1 MAFTYTGE
9 NVQERP
15 AFKLAPEGDYNVQII
30 KGEEK
35 ISKRGQNM
43 IVLTVQIVHP
53 EYKNQLFE
61 YIVDNE
67 YAQQRIFD
75 ILTSCGVTPSKG
87 MAVTPQTFV
96 NRTGR
101 VRIKHDNYNDEK
113 QLRIAFWKK
122 MDAPAPAAAPV
133 RGVVDS
139 AFGPGPR
146 DIDPDAIPF

>member
-15 AFKLAPEGDYNVQII
+15 AFKLAPEGDYDVMII
-30 KGEEK
+30 NGEEK
-35 ISKRGQNM
+35 IAKSGKNM
-43 IVLTVQIVHP
+43 IVLTAQIVHP
-53 EYKNQLFE
+53 EYKNKLFE

-87 MAVTPQTFV
+87 MTINAQTFV
-96 NRTGR
+96 NRTGK
-101 VRIKHDNYNDEK
+101 VRIKHEEYNGDK

-122 MDAPAPAAAPV
+122 PDVSSSAPSAAPAPVAPAPV
-133 RGVVDS
+133 
-139 AFGPGPR
+139 PGK
-146 DIDPDAIPF
+146 IDPDEIPF

>member
-15 AFKLAPEGDYNVQII
+15 AFKLAPEGKYNVKII

-35 ISKRGQNM
+35 ISKSGKNM

-53 EYKNQLFE
+53 EYKNQMFE

-67 YAQQRIFD
+67 HAQQRIFD
-75 ILTSCGVTPSKG
+75 ILTSCGVTPTRG
-87 MAVTPQTFV
+87 MSINAQTFV

-101 VRIKHDNYNDEK
+101 VKVKHEEYNGEK
-113 QLRIAFWKK
+113 QLRISFWEKTE
-122 MDAPAPAAAPV
+122 ATPAPA
-133 RGVVDS
+133 RG
-139 AFGPGPR
+139 
-146 DIDPDAIPF
+146 IDPSFAPGGHNTDGIPF

>member
-15 AFKLAPEGDYNVQII
+15 TFKLAPEGDYNVQII

-35 ISKRGQNM
+35 IAKSGKNM
-43 IVLTVQIVHP
+43 IVLTAQIIHP

-75 ILTSCGVTPSKG
+75 ILTSCGVTPTRG

-96 NRTGR
+96 NRTGK
-101 VRIKHDNYNDEK
+101 VRIKHEEYNGDK

-122 MDAPAPAAAPV
+122 SDAPAPAPAPQ

>member
-35 ISKRGQNM
+35 IAKSGKNM

-53 EYKNQLFE
+53 EYKNQMFE

-96 NRTGR
+96 NRTGKVR
-101 VRIKHDNYNDEK
+101 VKHEDYNGEK
-113 QLRIAFWKK
+113 QLRISFWKK
-122 MDAPAPAAAPV
+122 TEAAPASSAG
-133 RGVVDS
+133 RVDP
-139 AFGPGPR
+139 AFGPACNV
-146 DIDPDAIPF
+146 DPDKIPF